1 MLTVM
6 MECQDQEPELA
17 QTLAGLVSGAV
28 EGLVSD
34 VVVLDRGSK
43 DGTLRVAEAAGCR
56 FYMHWDMRDIV
67 RSARGEWLLLVE
79 PGARL
84 QHGWI
89 DELSE
94 YIAFNKGPACFSP
107 ARAHR
112 RPFYL
117 RIARRL
123 LPPLETGF
131 LLPKRQAL
139 ALAKSDM
146 DLVGLTRGLKANQL
160 SSEMIP
166 SWVARNNRVLA

>member
-1 MLTVM
+1 MLTVL

-34 VVVLDRGSK
+34 VVVLDRGSR

-56 FYMHWDMRDIV
+56 YYLHWDMRDIV

-89 DELSE
+89 EELSE
-94 YIAFNKGPACFSP
+94 YIAFNKGPASFSP

-112 RPFYL
+112 RPFYM
-117 RIARRL
+117 RIARRQ
-123 LPPLETGF
+123 PRLETGF
-131 LLPKRQAL
+131 LLPKEKAL
-139 ALAKSDM
+139 ALARSDM
-146 DLVGLTRGLKANQL
+146 DLAGFTNGLKVKRL

>member
-1 MLTVM
+1 MLTVLL
-6 MECQDQEPELA
+6 ECQDQEPELA

-56 FYMHWDMRDIV
+56 YYMHWDMRDIV
-67 RSARGEWLLLVE
+67 RSARGEWLLLIE

-94 YIAFNKGPACFSP
+94 YIAFNKGPASFSP
-107 ARAHR
+107 ARAYR
-112 RPFYL
+112 RPFYV

-123 LPPLETGF
+123 PRLETGF

-139 ALAKSDM
+139 ALAKADM
-146 DLVGLTRGLKANQL
+146 DLVGLTRGLKVNRL